1 MNKNFLRKPLLA
13 LSLLLSVGLYA
24 QEMPPVQPLPMDPAV
39 RYGKLEN
46 GLTYYIRHNEE
57 PKNRC
62 EFHIAQAVGA
72 ILEED
77 NQNGL
82 AHFLEHMAF
91 NGTTHFEGKGII
103 NYFESVGVNF
113 GGDINAYTSLDE
125 TVYRLS
131 NVPTTREGIIDSAL
145 LVLHDWSCDLSLLP
159 EEIDNERGVIREE
172 WRTGANAMRRMWKES
187 NKQKYP
193 GSQYAKRDVIGDTA
207 IINNFSYQALRDY
220 YHKWYGPDLQAIVV
234 VGDIDVDQ
242 IEAKIKALWADVP
255 ARANR
260 GERPIYGIDDNVEPI
275 ISIVTDKEAPNTR
288 IELEYKKDPLPAEY
302 KLSMVGAAI
311 DWTNTILSTI
321 MGYRFDELTQ
331 NPNASFIGAYAGYSE
346 LVKSKDAF
354 IMINVAKDGKET
366 DALRDL
372 LIEAE
377 RLKRYGVTE
386 TEVERAKAEI
396 LQSMEQAYNNRNSR
410 KNITLT
416 EECIRHYLDN
426 EFMPGIEWEYEMTK
440 MVFPQINAAMINEAA
455 QQYVTDENLVVSIMA
470 PEKEGIN
477 VPNKETILALLDE
490 CKKAEI
496 EAPKEEVIDKNLI
509 DKAPKAGKIKST
521 KQNAELGTTEWT
533 LSNGVKVV
541 IKPTEFKQDEILLN
555 AYSKGGLSQ
564 VATADLPSAMFA
576 VDVVENN
583 GLGKFSSVNLRKALT
598 GKSVGITPSID
609 DYSEG
614 LSGNSSVKDFE
625 TLLQLVYLYFTAPRQ
640 DDEAFASL
648 KSIYHSSLVNY
659 DANPKSAFNDSI
671 QMTASC
677 HSPRTILVH
686 ADILD
691 KVDQATAL
699 RIFQERF
706 SNIADFTFF
715 FTGNINPE
723 DKATQEMICQWLG
736 GLKTKKAREERV
748 DNNIR
753 SPKGKVDNY
762 FNREMEIHTA
772 SNRIMYTG
780 NMEYNLSNMMNM
792 RIIGDILSTR
802 YLESIREKEGGSYG
816 VGVAGY
822 MERFPENK
830 AVLLMQFDT
839 DPEKQEKLM
848 GIIHQEVMNI
858 VENGPLA
865 SDLSKTKEIYL
876 KEFKQNV
883 ADNQD
888 WSNIFLPRYY
898 LYGENYLAD
907 YEKAVENV
915 TAESIKATLKALVE
929 QGNVM
934 EVVMMPL

>member
-1 MNKNFLRKPLLA
+1 M
-13 LSLLLSVGLYA
+13 
-24 QEMPPVQPLPMDPAV
+24 
-39 RYGKLEN
+39 
-46 GLTYYIRHNEE
+46 
-57 PKNRC
+57 
-62 EFHIAQAVGA
+62 
-72 ILEED
+72 
-77 NQNGL
+77 
-82 AHFLEHMAF
+82 
-91 NGTTHFEGKGII
+91 
-103 NYFESVGVNF
+103 
-113 GGDINAYTSLDE
+113 
-125 TVYRLS
+125 
-131 NVPTTREGIIDSAL
+131 
-145 LVLHDWSCDLSLLP
+145 
-159 EEIDNERGVIREE
+159 
-172 WRTGANAMRRMWKES
+172 
-187 NKQKYP
+187 
-193 GSQYAKRDVIGDTA
+193 
-207 IINNFSYQALRDY
+207 
-220 YHKWYGPDLQAIVV
+220 
-234 VGDIDVDQ
+234 
-242 IEAKIKALWADVP
+242 
-255 ARANR
+255 
-260 GERPIYGIDDNVEPI
+260 
-275 ISIVTDKEAPNTR
+275 
-288 IELEYKKDPLPAEY
+288 
-302 KLSMVGAAI
+302 
-311 DWTNTILSTI
+311 
-321 MGYRFDELTQ
+321 
-331 NPNASFIGAYAGYSE
+331 
-346 LVKSKDAF
+346 
-354 IMINVAKDGKET
+354 
-366 DALRDL
+366 
-372 LIEAE
+372 
-377 RLKRYGVTE
+377 
-386 TEVERAKAEI
+386 
-396 LQSMEQAYNNRNSR
+396 
-410 KNITLT
+410 
-416 EECIRHYLDN
+416 
-426 EFMPGIEWEYEMTK
+426 
-440 MVFPQINAAMINEAA
+440 
-455 QQYVTDENLVVSIMA
+455 
-470 PEKEGIN
+470 
-477 VPNKETILALLDE
+477 
-490 CKKAEI
+490 
-496 EAPKEEVIDKNLI
+496 
-509 DKAPKAGKIKST
+509 
-521 KQNAELGTTEWT
+521 
-533 LSNGVKVV
+533 KVV

-564 VATADLPSAMFA
+564 VATEDLPSAMFA

-598 GKSVGITPSID
+598 GKSIGITPSID

-614 LSGNSSVKDFE
+614 FTGNSSVKDFE

-671 QMTASC
+671 QMTATC

-715 FTGNINPE
+715 FTGNINPD

-736 GLKTKKAREERV
+736 GLKTKKSREERI

-753 SPKGKVDNY
+753 SPKGKVNNY

-780 NMEYNLSNMMNM
+780 NMEYNLNNFLNM
-792 RIIGDILSTR
+792 RIIGEILSTR

-848 GIIHQEVMNI
+848 DIIHQEIMTI

-907 YEKAVENV
+907 YEKAVEQLADTQIKSPIDGTVVRVNTKVGRFADKTENDEPIFIIENLEVLEMEIPVSEYSIGKVAVGQPADITADILDGETVEGQVVSISPTGEERGGGSTERVIPTTIRITDSDTKLIAGITARAEILLETAKDALSVPASAIFSNGGGDYVQVVENGAVHWVPV
-915 TAESIKATLKALVE
+915 TTGVE
-929 QGNVM
+929 GNVDIQVTPA
-934 EVVMMPL
+934 EGEHLDESSQVVAAPNASYAEGMAAVPLMQ